1 MCLSLPLVRPNK
13 DNLEAYMKINEYS
26 LPANAE
32 FYYNDDGEN
41 LTEVDRQFKVLEA
54 KWKTQA
60 SLTWVDTLDTFKDEV
75 VENTD
80 TTMNI
85 KPIEDVLLTLG
96 YKKRNLKGAH
106 LYANAQK
113 YFVSLTYVD
122 NGYWD
127 LEYDIEGKEYRASI
141 SPYTENLETYLKEF
155 LRENRVR

>member
-1 MCLSLPLVRPNK
+1 
-13 DNLEAYMKINEYS
+13 MKINEYS

-32 FYYNDDGEN
+32 FYYSGDGEN
-41 LTEVDRQFKVLEA
+41 LTEIDRQFAELEA

-60 SLTWVDTLDTFKDEV
+60 SLTWVDNLDLFKDKV
-75 VENTD
+75 VENTESPA
-80 TTMNI
+80 MGI
-85 KPIEDVLLTLG
+85 KNIEDALLTLG
-96 YKKRNLKGAH
+96 YKSRNLKGLH
-106 LYANAQK
+106 LYANDQK

-127 LEYDIEGKEYRASI
+127 LEYDIEGKEYRISI

>member
-1 MCLSLPLVRPNK
+1 MEINK
-13 DNLEAYMKINEYS
+13 YS
-26 LPANAE
+26 LPANAKL
-32 FYYNDDGEN
+32 YYIGEGEG
-41 LTEVDRQFKVLEA
+41 LTEVDRQFAELEA

-60 SLTWVDTLDTFKDEV
+60 SLTWVDTLDLFKDNYNK
-75 VENTD
+75 NTESP
-80 TTMNI
+80 TMNI
-85 KPIEDVLLTLG
+85 KPIEDALLKLG
-96 YKKRNLKGAH
+96 YKKRNLKGAY

-113 YFVSLTYVD
+113 YFVSLTYID